1 MRSISQPPA
10 GLGAG
15 CYLAGQL
22 GFGGAV
28 WVSGR
33 REKGSSIS
41 GVELLLENRIFQ
53 HRKSEFTLLQIHS
66 ATWRKKG
73 LQRCS
78 RTAVQSEASRG
89 LYCQTFKKVVSFRW
103 RSSRLPEK
111 SVSATVRFTSLST
124 DRERGGWLRL
134 HMLYSEEKSVREAG
148 I

>member
-53 HRKSEFTLLQIHS
+53 HRESEFILLQIHS

-73 LQRCS
+73 AAEVFKDCG
-78 RTAVQSEASRG
+78 AVRG
-89 LYCQTFKKVVSFRW
+89 L
-103 RSSRLPEK
+103 
-111 SVSATVRFTSLST
+111 
-124 DRERGGWLRL
+124 
-134 HMLYSEEKSVREAG
+134 
-148 I
+148 